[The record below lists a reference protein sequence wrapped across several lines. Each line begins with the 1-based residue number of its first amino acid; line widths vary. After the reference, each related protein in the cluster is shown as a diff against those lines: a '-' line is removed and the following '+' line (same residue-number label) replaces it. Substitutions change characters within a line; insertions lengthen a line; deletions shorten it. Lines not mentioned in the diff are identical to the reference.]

1 MAGYSEDLRVKV
13 VEFLKKG
20 HTIKETAETFGV
32 SMKSVSIWKKM
43 DKEGKR
49 LVFEFV
55 PRSPHRINHEKLL
68 AYVKEHP
75 DAYLREIAAH
85 FAVGLTTNI
94 KKRKIYKEADS
105 EKRKKFTEFLKKQ
118 NKNRLVFIDESGID
132 RHLHREYCRAP
143 KGKQVYET
151 VLGRKFERCSIVAGK
166 CGKEILAPFGYYGTC
181 NLELFLKWVKEML
194 VPNLK
199 KNQIVIM
206 DNASIHKSPK
216 IQEAIEKALRILQI

>member
-1 MAGYSEDLRVKV
+1 MKRKKKEDEMPVYSEDLRVKV

-85 FAVGLTTNI
+85 FSVGLTTIWNALHRLGVKY
-94 KKRKIYKEADS
+94 KKTQNLPKSGSKKAERIYRI
-105 EKRKKFTEFLKKQ
+105 RKKTEQK
-118 NKNRLVFIDESGID
+118 
-132 RHLHREYCRAP
+132 
-143 KGKQVYET
+143 
-151 VLGRKFERCSIVAGK
+151 
-166 CGKEILAPFGYYGTC
+166 
-181 NLELFLKWVKEML
+181 
-194 VPNLK
+194 
-199 KNQIVIM
+199 
-206 DNASIHKSPK
+206 
-216 IQEAIEKALRILQI
+216 

>member
-13 VEFLKKG
+13 VKFLKKG

-85 FAVGLTTNI
+85 FSVGLTTIWNALHRLGVRY
-94 KKRKIYKEADS
+94 KKTPNLPRSGSKKAGKIYRI
-105 EKRKKFTEFLKKQ
+105 RKKTEQK
-118 NKNRLVFIDESGID
+118 
-132 RHLHREYCRAP
+132 
-143 KGKQVYET
+143 
-151 VLGRKFERCSIVAGK
+151 
-166 CGKEILAPFGYYGTC
+166 
-181 NLELFLKWVKEML
+181 
-194 VPNLK
+194 
-199 KNQIVIM
+199 
-206 DNASIHKSPK
+206 
-216 IQEAIEKALRILQI
+216 